1 MQQHILRCLSELQN
15 TPEAAPSSP
24 SFSVSERLAQYGA
37 SGLSAIEHLALLVG
51 RDSMAEALLR
61 HFGSLKEL
69 QRASFRELRQ
79 FLTTRQA
86 QAVMA
91 GLSLSS
97 ILDTEDALSA
107 PLNTPAAVYLA
118 NSEMR
123 WLRQEVVRVVLLDAQ
138 NCCITKVD
146 VSTGTVDQAIAYP
159 REIFRPV
166 IVHAAAGFVLVH
178 NPSVRGPKALTG

>member
-1 MQQHILRCLSELQN
+1 
-15 TPEAAPSSP
+15 
-24 SFSVSERLAQYGA
+24 
-37 SGLSAIEHLALLVG
+37 
-51 RDSMAEALLR
+51 MAEALLR
-61 HFGSLKEL
+61 HFGSLKEI

-97 ILDTEDALSA
+97 VVDAEDALSA

-123 WLRQEVVRVVLLDAQ
+123 WLRQEVVRD
-138 NCCITKVD
+138 
-146 VSTGTVDQAIAYP
+146 S
-159 REIFRPV
+159 
-166 IVHAAAGFVLVH
+166 FV
-178 NPSVRGPKALTG
+178 RA